1 MAKRPIFIPGNQK
14 KNLVIIKEIQFKWNP
29 GFAVIQKKKNIKNLH
44 DSAKNLNLNPI
55 LEVSTKSD
63 LLLGRKLSAFNLQI
77 NTSMGLITVESAFQG
92 SKVFENGGPFTEL
105 YRKSSLEAKRYQ
117 KLKEAGKLQG
127 FEFLGTWWPLEPKT
141 VFYDWLYLSAL
152 ITKHEALMKMLEYK
166 GFSDIE
172 FNPRK
177 SINCQAKSCALA
189 VALLKL
195 DLLDEVLNSKDSFI
209 ENCSH

>member
-1 MAKRPIFIPGNQK
+1 
-14 KNLVIIKEIQFKWNP
+14 
-29 GFAVIQKKKNIKNLH
+29 
-44 DSAKNLNLNPI
+44 
-55 LEVSTKSD
+55 
-63 LLLGRKLSAFNLQI
+63 
-77 NTSMGLITVESAFQG
+77 
-92 SKVFENGGPFTEL
+92 
-105 YRKSSLEAKRYQ
+105 
-117 KLKEAGKLQG
+117 LKEAGKLQG